1 MPSVTLPVADVG
13 IAFIEYLNF
22 WRRCWLRRAAI
33 DPFVDGLFAYAT
45 WTDNTPTIET
55 PTVETSPYC
64 LCVVGEGTTVTVSGG
79 EAAPQ
84 LSRGVVG
91 GV

>member
-1 MPSVTLPVADVG
+1 M
-13 IAFIEYLNF
+13 
-22 WRRCWLRRAAI
+22 RRAAI
-33 DPFVDGLFAYAT
+33 FPFAVVDGTFANA
-45 WTDNTPTIET
+45 TDNTPTVET
-55 PTVETSPYC
+55 PTVETSPSG
-64 LCVVGEGTTVTVSGG
+64 LCGVGEGTTIADSGG